1 MSADKR
7 AAVIPNSMQTLNRK
21 PNLNKKN
28 LYEVVLT
35 ATNKVQ
41 HSDSTPTDKTEAL
54 VDAIG
59 RLKGKA
65 ETITS

>member
-1 MSADKR
+1 
-7 AAVIPNSMQTLNRK
+7 MQTLNRK
-21 PNLNKKN
+21 PNLNEKN

-41 HSDSTPTDKTEAL
+41 HSDSTPADETEAL

-59 RLKGKA
+59 RLKGKGKN
-65 ETITS
+65 ITS